1 MLRAI
6 HAKTG
11 KPVEIGDE
19 ITDFRGDKAILIS
32 LDRVNEQRYGGR
44 RSGKVSYRREDGRFG
59 SEVYDS
65 VFDLIVI
72 NSEWENASTLN
83 AEPNEPRQINSL
95 KERGL

>member
-19 ITDFRGDKAILIS
+19 ITDFRGDKAILVS

-44 RSGKVSYRREDGRFG
+44 RSGKISYRRGDGDFG
-59 SEVYDS
+59 CEVYDK
-65 VFDLIVI
+65 VFDIIVI
-72 NSEWENASTLN
+72 ETEWEIAT
-83 AEPNEPRQINSL
+83 EVE
-95 KERGL
+95 E

>member
-6 HAKTG
+6 QAKTG

-19 ITDFRGDKAILIS
+19 ITDFRGDKAILVS
-32 LDRVNEQRYGGR
+32 VDRVRTLG
-44 RSGKVSYRREDGRFG
+44 RSGLITYKLPDGKSGRC
-59 SEVYDS
+59 VYDK
-65 VFDLIVI
+65 VYDIIVI
-72 NSEWENASTLN
+72 ETGENASTLN

>member
-19 ITDFRGDKAILIS
+19 ITDFRGKKAILVS
-32 LDRVNEQRYGGR
+32 VDRVNEMRYGGCR
-44 RSGKVSYRREDGRFG
+44 GGKVTGRWYDGILG
-59 SEVYDS
+59 SVYDG

-72 NSEWENASTLN
+72 NSEWENSKT
-83 AEPNEPRQINSL
+83 NESM
-95 KERGL
+95 EE